1 MIWLII
7 IYTLLILYGLVIIFY
22 TIQWIQSKNHFL
34 DDGKKPQTQFT
45 ILIPA
50 RNEEQNIEALLHSI
64 TQNQYPKEW
73 FEAIVI
79 DDHSTDN
86 TFDVVNQF
94 IASSEHQI
102 RIKKLEAD
110 HINSYKKK
118 AIEMGISLAKND
130 WIICT
135 DADCIVPQKWLQSF
149 DQLIQNNKVQ
159 FIAAPVAFTS
169 ENSLLSIFQNLD
181 FITLQGITAASVFS
195 KTHNMCNGANV
206 AYSKNAFHLVGGF
219 AGIDHIASGDDLLL
233 MHKIDQAFPN
243 QTLYLKSTEAIVK
256 TIPPQN
262 WKSFINQRIRW
273 ASKSTQ
279 YDDKRIF
286 WVLIVVYFLNLG
298 ILSTAILSIFNSQ
311 FLNSLLILIL
321 LKTVVEFPF
330 VFSVAHFFKKS
341 KLMIWF
347 LFFQPLHITYTV
359 VAGFLG
365 VFGSYQWK
373 GRTVK

>member
-34 DDGKKPQTQFT
+34 DDVKKPQTQFT

-73 FEAIVI
+73 FEVIVI

-149 DQLIQNNKVQ
+149 DLLIQNNKVQ

-206 AYSKNAFHLVGGF
+206 AYSKNAFHQVGGF